1 MLVSLS
7 GQKRSG
13 KDTVADILVKQFKFT
28 KIALADPLRDICSR
42 VFNIPMS
49 TFLDDELKEKQFPH
63 AIFLNEDML
72 GYIMAIIENEW
83 GFDITKS
90 KAAAMG
96 DFLGCG
102 FAHPRQV
109 LQIVGTEII
118 RGCINN
124 NIFLELANRRI
135 DKIDGNVVVSDV
147 RFVIE
152 QDWARNKGALM
163 CLIKRP
169 LLKLYQDSHT
179 SENQLS
185 EESNYPVVM
194 TNDTE
199 LRVFKHD
206 VHAYFSH
213 KLRGYQ

>member
-42 VFNIPMS
+42 VFDIPTS
-49 TFLDDELKEKQFPH
+49 TFLDDTLKEKQFERP
-63 AIFLNEDML
+63 IFLNEDML
-72 GYIMAIIENEW
+72 GYIMAIVENEW
-83 GFDITKS
+83 EFDVSKS
-90 KAAAMG
+90 KAAAMS

-102 FAHPRQV
+102 FAHPRQL

-118 RGCINN
+118 RGCIDD

-147 RFVIE
+147 RFAVE
-152 QDWARNKGALM
+152 QEWARNKGALM

-169 LLKLYQDSHT
+169 SLTLSQDTHA
-179 SENQLS
+179 SENQLG
-185 EESNYPVVM
+185 EDTGYTVIM
-194 TNDTE
+194 TNDAQ
-199 LRVFKHD
+199 LSIFKHD
-206 VHAYFSH
+206 VHSYFSH
-213 KLRGYQ
+213 KLRST